1 MFLRISPERVLFGS
15 HPPLFDFES
24 AELKLIESGLPESVL
39 RQIRED
45 NAARLLASG

>member
-15 HPPLFDFES
+15 HSPLFDFES

-39 RQIRED
+39 QQLRST
-45 NAARLLASG
+45 NAQRLLP